1 VSQAGVGSALELADQ
16 SWQRSGTNL
25 QRRARR
31 VAPNVC
37 GDQQFRCDSYGNT
50 FDADLIFR
58 RSHDWVTRLS
68 SRSLCGASR
77 ASNQAIE
84 KIGKGI
90 QWQHSYVAADK
101 TFCIY
106 LAESEEAI
114 RKHGELS
121 GIPVTKITEIPQ
133 IIDPLTA
140 NN

>member
-1 VSQAGVGSALELADQ
+1 MALRKRFLIERDIAGIGGMSIVE
-16 SWQRSGTNL
+16 
-25 QRRARR
+25 
-31 VAPNVC
+31 
-37 GDQQFRCDSYGNT
+37 
-50 FDADLIFR
+50 
-58 RSHDWVTRLS
+58 
-68 SRSLCGASR
+68 LCGASR
-77 ASNQAIE
+77 SSNQAIE
-84 KIGKGI
+84 KVGKGI